1 MLRSCEGFFFPIRS
15 KSAQGR
21 PTGVSVL
28 TRTFL
33 KQNSDGEFNETKFW
47 RTRKASF
54 KEVKS
59 DSRLWKYVPVLSSD
73 VYCSNVFLLACC
85 REQAPVLRFSSVFVS
100 CMFTC
105 PKGTLP
111 PPCTKAGSSSGGT
124 WSCTG
129 KSGAGSGRRSVCH
142 WRAIT
147 FHLSWLFSSSRK
159 KDTCTFVL
167 LSRGSLWIL

>member
-1 MLRSCEGFFFPIRS
+1 MLRSWEVFFFPIRS

-100 CMFTC
+100 CMFAC

-111 PPCTKAGSSSGGT
+111 PPCTKAGSSSGGNLELHRQV
-124 WSCTG
+124 WSWIRQEICVPL
-129 KSGAGSGRRSVCH
+129 KSYHVPLELTLFQQQKKRHLHVCF
-142 WRAIT
+142 A
-147 FHLSWLFSSSRK
+147 
-159 KDTCTFVL
+159 
-167 LSRGSLWIL
+167 

>member
-1 MLRSCEGFFFPIRS
+1 MPRSWEGFFPIRS

-33 KQNSDGEFNETKFW
+33 KQNSDGEFNEAKFW

-59 DSRLWKYVPVLSSD
+59 DSRLWKSVPVLSSV

-100 CMFTC
+100 CTFTC
-105 PKGTLP
+105 PKGMLP
-111 PPCTKAGSSSGGT
+111 PPSTKAGSSLGNLELHRQV
-124 WSCTG
+124 WSWIRQEIWVPL
-129 KSGAGSGRRSVCH
+129 KSYHVPLELTLFQQQKKR
-142 WRAIT
+142 
-147 FHLSWLFSSSRK
+147 HLHICFA
-159 KDTCTFVL
+159 
-167 LSRGSLWIL
+167 